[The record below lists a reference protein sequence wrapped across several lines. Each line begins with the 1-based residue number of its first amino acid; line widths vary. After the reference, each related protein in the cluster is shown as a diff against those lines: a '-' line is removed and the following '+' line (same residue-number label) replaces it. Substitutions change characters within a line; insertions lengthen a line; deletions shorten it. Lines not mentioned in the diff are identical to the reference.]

1 MLEAM
6 GSLVSNRRV
15 STAISF
21 DDFEEVTC
29 DLCGYLATKRRS
41 TGKVICLKCEEREM
55 VERVIAENEQLKRQK
70 PFRLFDSN
78 SLLTPNLR
86 DATFEN
92 YYPTTLDLGR
102 AKEKMSHFAETFV
115 PGSGENILLT
125 GPCGVGKSHLG
136 AAVTKALI
144 KKGHSCLFINVP
156 KLLSKIRATYNRDP
170 EVTEEQ
176 WLVLLETV
184 DLLVL
189 DDIGAEYR
197 GNHDAE
203 SWAVKKL
210 FEIID
215 SRQGKSTI
223 FTTNYNS
230 DELTKHL
237 GSRNVSRMMN
247 GTNVLRMPGPD
258 YRLRNLG
265 GGQGA

>member
-6 GSLVSNRRV
+6 GSLLSNKPTN
-15 STAISF
+15 TAISF
-21 DDFEEVTC
+21 EDFIEVTC
-29 DLCGYLATKRRS
+29 EACGSLATKRNS
-41 TGKVICLKCEEREM
+41 TGKVICLKCEEHAM
-55 VERVIAENEQLKRQK
+55 VDQVFKENQEAKRLKPLRM
-70 PFRLFDSN
+70 FDQN

-86 DATFEN
+86 HRSFDN
-92 YYPTTLDLGR
+92 YYPPTLELGR
-102 AKEKMSHFAETFV
+102 AKDKLSFYEQSFDPENGK
-115 PGSGENILLT
+115 NILLS
-125 GPCGVGKSHLG
+125 GPCGVGKSHLA
-136 AAVTKALI
+136 AAVIRELI
-144 KKGHSCLFINVP
+144 KRGYSCLFINVP

-176 WLVLLETV
+176 WLALLETV

-203 SWAVKKL
+203 SWSVKKL

-215 SRQGKSTI
+215 SRQGKNTI

-230 DELTKHL
+230 DELAQHL
-237 GSRNVSRMMN
+237 GSRNISRMMN
-247 GTNVLRMPGPD
+247 GTEVVRMLGPD

-265 GGQGA
+265 GGKGD